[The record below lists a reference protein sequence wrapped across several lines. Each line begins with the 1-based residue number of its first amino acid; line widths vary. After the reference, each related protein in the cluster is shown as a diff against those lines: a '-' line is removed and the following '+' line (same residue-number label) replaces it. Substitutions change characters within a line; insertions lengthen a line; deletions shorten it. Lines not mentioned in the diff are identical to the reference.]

1 MNRIL
6 LLIAYRCFDTKAETY
21 SGEFFQNNESLA
33 RIFGVSQKQINTLIQ
48 RLAFEKWVLIINPKS
63 PHRKIKLTD
72 KTKELIYLETE
83 SILENPDILL
93 GTIGNSNSNQNFT
106 PLGTIGNSHSNQ
118 NFTQKRTR
126 KETLKELSKS
136 DRERFEKIRIIAS
149 GGPEFIQA
157 IQENGL
163 MEKLKEIISEAG
175 SDPEKDTLS
184 ILRHFGG
191 LDNNRGKSF
200 APDEISQRLKG
211 YFKNGLHHNREKGI
225 QEQAPTRIV
234 FRGNLI

>member
-6 LLIAYRCFDTKAETY
+6 LLIAYRCFDPEADTY
-21 SGEFFQNNESLA
+21 SREFFQNNESLA

-63 PHRKIKLTD
+63 PHRKIRLTE
-72 KTKELIYLETE
+72 KTKGLIYLETE
-83 SILENPDILL
+83 SILENPKILL

-106 PLGTIGNSHSNQ
+106 PLGTIGNSNSNQ

-136 DRERFEKIRIIAS
+136 DRERFEKIGIIAS

-163 MEKLKEIISEAG
+163 MEKLREIISEAG
-175 SDPEKDTLS
+175 PDPEKDTLS

-211 YFKNGLHHNREKGI
+211 YFKNGLHINREKMN
-225 QEQAPTRIV
+225 QEQTPSRV
-234 FRGNLI
+234 RGGTLI